1 MKNSLNN
8 KDVMNINI
16 KENSP
21 KTMNGL
27 IEMGSE
33 IEYKNLSA
41 SSNDV
46 IKKTLLNGYFK
57 FAKKTHGTEIN
68 GVI

>member
-1 MKNSLNN
+1 
-8 KDVMNINI
+8 MNINI

-21 KTMNGL
+21 KTMNCL

-33 IEYKNLSA
+33 REYNNFSA

-46 IKKTLLNGYFK
+46 IKKTLLKGYFK
-57 FAKKTHGTEIN
+57 FAKKIHGTEIN
-68 GVI
+68 GII